1 MKTHP
6 KPVSK
11 NVREYLKF
19 IGRCGG
25 QTSRRE
31 LTKAQARQMVA
42 IREAKRALAREGRPV
57 SARDRWPLRVA
68 PPEPVRR
75 RELANQFPGFRIYKT
90 GNSR

>member
-19 IGRCGG
+19 IGGRGG

-57 SARDRWPLRVA
+57 SALERWPLKVA
-68 PPEPVRR
+68 PREPDQRR
-75 RELANQFPGFRIYKT
+75 GPAIQPDGFRIYKR
-90 GNSR
+90 GNVR